1 MNEEGLLRE
10 PLKNK
15 SDASHN
21 SSRLQKMCSAERRQE
36 IVERY
41 LVHQIC
47 DVNRCRESLAFF
59 RMEQIVSAQ
68 TEVEYVA
75 RSDAIR
81 VVIVVFSAGLRQC
94 QQPGG
99 HGFASAVIRPE
110 ARAKRG
116 HEVTTGQA
124 N

>member
-1 MNEEGLLRE
+1 
-10 PLKNK
+10 
-15 SDASHN
+15 
-21 SSRLQKMCSAERRQE
+21 MCSAERRQE
-36 IVERY
+36 IVERH

-47 DVNRCRESLAFF
+47 DVNRSRESLAFF

-75 RSDAIR
+75 RSDAIW

-99 HGFASAVIRPE
+99 HDFASAVTRPK

-124 N
+124 D